1 MLLKIPGSIE
11 IDDVERVKNI
21 RLNIPNK
28 HQFRLKCTMLQEGN
42 IERDLD
48 IVCREIKCMFHGT
61 NVGATI
67 IGVDM
72 ITKLSVNVTITYNL
86 FKKET
91 HIKGVISNKEID
103 QSLTSFKDLITL
115 LNY

>member
-28 HQFRLKCTMLQEGN
+28 SQFRFKCTMLQEDGN
-42 IERDLD
+42 ERDLD

-61 NVGATI
+61 NLGVTLIGA
-67 IGVDM
+67 DM

-86 FKKET
+86 FKRET
-91 HIKGVISNKEID
+91 HIKGVISNREIN